1 MKNLF
6 PIYLIFLSIAIIIV
20 ISTFADAST
29 YVSFSD
35 AKSLYSVGKK
45 SPIHVVGRLIKNEE
59 NQVIG
64 IKKSDDNLSFSF
76 EMIDEEGTIENVF
89 YGEPMPPDFILS
101 DQVVV
106 IGSYNDKRFIAKEIL
121 LKCPSKYTEDQVNI

>member
-1 MKNLF
+1 MKNF

-45 SPIHVVGRLIKNEE
+45 SPIHVVGRLIKNEK

-89 YGEPMPPDFILS
+89 YGEPMPPGFILS

>member
-6 PIYLIFLSIAIIIV
+6 PISLIFLSITIIIV

-59 NQVIG
+59 NKVIG

>member
-6 PIYLIFLSIAIIIV
+6 PIYLIFLSITIIIV

-45 SPIHVVGRLIKNEE
+45 SPIHVVGRLIKNEK

>member
-59 NQVIG
+59 NKVIG

-106 IGSYNDKRFIAKEIL
+106 IGSYNDKFFIAKEIL

>member
-6 PIYLIFLSIAIIIV
+6 PIYLIFLSITIIIV

-45 SPIHVVGRLIKNEE
+45 SPIHVVGRLIKNEK

-121 LKCPSKYTEDQVNI
+121 LK

>member
-1 MKNLF
+1 MQNLF
-6 PIYLIFLSIAIIIV
+6 PIYLIFLSITIIIV

-45 SPIHVVGRLIKNEE
+45 SPIHVVGRLIKNEK

>member
-6 PIYLIFLSIAIIIV
+6 PIYLIFLSITIIIV

-45 SPIHVVGRLIKNEE
+45 SPIHVVGRLIKNEK

-106 IGSYNDKRFIAKEIL
+106 IGSYSDKRFIAKEIL

>member
-6 PIYLIFLSIAIIIV
+6 PIYLIFLSIPIIIV

-45 SPIHVVGRLIKNEE
+45 SPIHVVGRLIKNEK

>member
-6 PIYLIFLSIAIIIV
+6 PIYLIFLSITIIIV

-35 AKSLYSVGKK
+35 ATSLYSVGKK
-45 SPIHVVGRLIKNEE
+45 SPIHVVGRLIKNEK

>member
-6 PIYLIFLSIAIIIV
+6 PIYLIFLSITIIIV

-45 SPIHVVGRLIKNEE
+45 SPIHVVGRLIKNEK

-64 IKKSDDNLSFSF
+64 IKKSNDNLSFSF

>member
-6 PIYLIFLSIAIIIV
+6 PIYLIFLSITIIIV

-59 NQVIG
+59 NKVIG

-106 IGSYNDKRFIAKEIL
+106 IGSYNDKHFIAKEIL

>member
-6 PIYLIFLSIAIIIV
+6 PIYLIFLSITIIIV

-45 SPIHVVGRLIKNEE
+45 SPIHVVGRLIKNEK

-106 IGSYNDKRFIAKEIL
+106 IGSYNDKFFIAKEIL

>member
-35 AKSLYSVGKK
+35 AKSLYSIGKK
-45 SPIHVVGRLIKNEE
+45 SPIHVVGRLIKNEK

>member
-6 PIYLIFLSIAIIIV
+6 PIYLIFLSITIIIV

-45 SPIHVVGRLIKNEE
+45 SPIHVVGRLIKNEK

-76 EMIDEEGTIENVF
+76 EMIDEEGTKEHVF

-101 DQVVV
+101 DQIVV
-106 IGSYNDKRFIAKEIL
+106 IGSYKEKRFIAKEIL

>member
-6 PIYLIFLSIAIIIV
+6 PIYLIFLSITIIIV

-59 NQVIG
+59 NKVIG

-76 EMIDEEGTIENVF
+76 DMIDEEGTIENVF

>member
-6 PIYLIFLSIAIIIV
+6 PIYLIFLSITIIIV

-64 IKKSDDNLSFSF
+64 VKKSDDNLSFSF

>member
-45 SPIHVVGRLIKNEE
+45 SPIHVVGRLIKNEK

-64 IKKSDDNLSFSF
+64 IKKSNDNLSFSF

-106 IGSYNDKRFIAKEIL
+106 IGSYNDKFFIAKEIL

>member
-6 PIYLIFLSIAIIIV
+6 PIYLVFLSISIIIV

-45 SPIHVVGRLIKNEE
+45 SPIHVVGRLIKNEK

>member
-6 PIYLIFLSIAIIIV
+6 PIYLIFLSITIIIV

-45 SPIHVVGRLIKNEE
+45 SPIHVVGRLIKNEK
-59 NQVIG
+59 NKVIG

>member
-6 PIYLIFLSIAIIIV
+6 PIYLIFLSITIIIV

-45 SPIHVVGRLIKNEE
+45 SSIHVVGRLIKNEE
-59 NQVIG
+59 NKVIG

>member
-6 PIYLIFLSIAIIIV
+6 PIYLIFLSITIIIV

-59 NQVIG
+59 NKVIG

-106 IGSYNDKRFIAKEIL
+106 IGSYYDKRFIAKEIL
-121 LKCPSKYTEDQVNI
+121 LKCPSKYTEDQVII

>member
-1 MKNLF
+1 M
-6 PIYLIFLSIAIIIV
+6 
-20 ISTFADAST
+20 
-29 YVSFSD
+29 SFSD

-45 SPIHVVGRLIKNEE
+45 SPIHVVGRLIKNEK

>member
-6 PIYLIFLSIAIIIV
+6 PIYLIFLSITIIIV

-29 YVSFSD
+29 YVSFAD
-35 AKSLYSVGKK
+35 AKSLYSFGKK

-59 NQVIG
+59 NKVIG

>member
-6 PIYLIFLSIAIIIV
+6 PIYLIFLSITIIIV

-45 SPIHVVGRLIKNEE
+45 SPIHVVGRLIKNEK

-106 IGSYNDKRFIAKEIL
+106 IGSYNDKSFIAKEIL

>member
-45 SPIHVVGRLIKNEE
+45 SPIHVVGRLIKNEK

-64 IKKSDDNLSFSF
+64 IKKSNDNLSFSF

>member
-6 PIYLIFLSIAIIIV
+6 PIYLIFLSITIIIV

-59 NQVIG
+59 NKVIG
-64 IKKSDDNLSFSF
+64 IKKSEDNLSFSF

>member
-6 PIYLIFLSIAIIIV
+6 PIYLIFLSITIIIV

-45 SPIHVVGRLIKNEE
+45 SPIHVVGRLIKNDK

>member
-6 PIYLIFLSIAIIIV
+6 PIYLIFLSITIIIV

-59 NQVIG
+59 NKVIG

-106 IGSYNDKRFIAKEIL
+106 IGSYNDKFFIAKEIL

>member
-45 SPIHVVGRLIKNEE
+45 SPIHVVGRLIKNEK

>member
-59 NQVIG
+59 NQVLG

>member
-6 PIYLIFLSIAIIIV
+6 PIYLIFLSITIIIV

-29 YVSFSD
+29 YVSFSN

-45 SPIHVVGRLIKNEE
+45 SPIHVVGRLIKNEK

>member
-6 PIYLIFLSIAIIIV
+6 PIYLIFLSITIIIV

-45 SPIHVVGRLIKNEE
+45 SPIHVVGRLMKNEE

>member
-6 PIYLIFLSIAIIIV
+6 PIYLIFLSITIIIV

-29 YVSFSD
+29 YVSFAD

-45 SPIHVVGRLIKNEE
+45 SPIHVVGRLIKNEK

>member
-6 PIYLIFLSIAIIIV
+6 PIYLIFLSITIIIV

-45 SPIHVVGRLIKNEE
+45 SPIHVVGRLIKNEK

-101 DQVVV
+101 DQVGV
-106 IGSYNDKRFIAKEIL
+106 IGSCNDKRFIAKEIL

>member
-6 PIYLIFLSIAIIIV
+6 PIYLIFLSITIIIV

-45 SPIHVVGRLIKNEE
+45 SPIHVVGRLIKNEK

-76 EMIDEEGTIENVF
+76 EMIDEEGIIENVF

>member
-6 PIYLIFLSIAIIIV
+6 PIYLIFLSITIIIV

-45 SPIHVVGRLIKNEE
+45 SPIHVVGRLIKNEK

-89 YGEPMPPDFILS
+89 YGAPMPPDFILS

>member
-6 PIYLIFLSIAIIIV
+6 PIYLIFLSITIIIV

-45 SPIHVVGRLIKNEE
+45 SPIHVVGRLIKNEK

-76 EMIDEEGTIENVF
+76 DMIDEEGTIENVF

>member
-6 PIYLIFLSIAIIIV
+6 PIYLIFISITIIIV